1 MASAPLLVT
10 GAAGQI
16 GRRVLDLL
24 LAAKAGP
31 IIATTRNPAA
41 LADHAARGVEVRQ
54 ADFENEAGLADAFKG
69 AARALLISTDALD
82 RPGRRIA
89 QHLAAL
95 RAFEKAGIK
104 HVVYTSFVNPTEGS
118 RVLISVDHRET
129 EAALARSSF
138 DFTILRNNVYM
149 DMLMMALPQAVA
161 TGQWF
166 NARGSGAAAFVTRE
180 DCARAAAA
188 ALAAQTSG
196 RTTLDITG
204 PAALTSEQV
213 AAIAS
218 RVTGRP
224 VKHVSLPPEALK
236 EGMVKNGLPPPVADL
251 LLSFDAAHLAGEFN
265 VVTDA
270 VLKLTGKAPQSV
282 EEFLTANRAA
292 LQPK

>member
-1 MASAPLLVT
+1 MASTPLLVT

-31 IIATTRNPAA
+31 IIATTRKPEA
-41 LADHAARGVEVRQ
+41 LAEYAAKGVEVRR
-54 ADFENEAGLADAFKG
+54 ADFDDEAGLAVAFKG
-69 AARALLISTDALD
+69 AGRALLISTDKLD
-82 RPGRRIA
+82 RPGARLA
-89 QHLAAL
+89 QHLAAV
-95 RAFEKAGIK
+95 RALEKAGVR
-104 HVVYTSFVNPTEGS
+104 HVVYTSFVNAEPS
-118 RVLISVDHRET
+118 SKVLISGDHHAT
-129 EAALARSSF
+129 EAALAKSSL
-138 DFTILRNNVYM
+138 DFTILRNNVYL
-149 DMLMMALPQAVA
+149 DMLLMALPQAVA

-166 NARGSGAAAFVTRE
+166 NARGNGAAAFVTRE

-188 ALAAQTSG
+188 ALAASTTG
-196 RTTLDITG
+196 RTRLDITG
-204 PAALTSEQV
+204 PEALTSEQV
-213 AAIAS
+213 AAITS

-251 LLSFDAAHLAGEFN
+251 LLSFDAANQAGEFA

-282 EEFLTANRAA
+282 EEFLTAHRSA
-292 LQPK
+292 LLPK

>member
-31 IIATTRNPAA
+31 IIATTRKPEA
-41 LADHAARGVEVRQ
+41 LADFAARGVEVRQ
-54 ADFENEAGLADAFKG
+54 ADFENEAGLADAFRG
-69 AARALLISTDALD
+69 AARALLISTDSLD

-89 QHLAAL
+89 QHQAAL
-95 RAFEKAGIK
+95 RALAKAGVK
-104 HVVYTSFVNPTEGS
+104 HVVYTSFVNPSEGS

-166 NARGSGAAAFVTRE
+166 NARGNGAAAFVTRE

-188 ALAAQTSG
+188 ALASQSTG

-270 VLKLTGKAPQSV
+270 VLKLTGKGPQSV

-292 LQPK
+292 LLPR